1 MDLAGKVQS
10 YLAPLLGQNTA
21 RIAVKTFSEKIGK
34 KPETLLR
41 QDLPALAQSMQGMLK
56 TLCGAER
63 AVKAVKD
70 ISEL

>member
-1 MDLAGKVQS
+1 MEFSEKVKI

-21 RIAVKTFSEKIGK
+21 RIAVKTFAEKIGK
-34 KPETLLR
+34 RPENLLR
-41 QDLPALAQSMQGMLK
+41 QDMPLLAQSMHGMLK

-63 AVKAVKD
+63 ADKAVKD